1 MGWYST
7 LAFSQSLDYQSS
19 YALID
24 TMGSMMKDNIIGGQ
38 IIYSITDDNW
48 KINNDLKEKCQN
60 EINKVGAQISI
71 YLGGYL
77 VIGAEQTVLN
87 KLLKILPKNG
97 KYPFQL
103 PFHAAFHTS
112 LLESISQKAKSAF
125 SSDIFFKPKIPI
137 IDGRGH
143 IWSPWSTNEID
154 LYNYTLGHQVYEPFN
169 FTKTLTVSMKELSP
183 DNIVL
188 LGPGNTLGGVIGQ
201 IICQI
206 KWKNILSKDDFVKR
220 QKENPFLISMGIPN
234 QREIISQCYENPI
247 ISS

>member
-71 YLGGYL
+71 NLGGYL

-112 LLESISQKAKSAF
+112 LLESISQKARSAF

-154 LYNYTLGHQVYEPFN
+154 LYNYTLGHQVYKPFN
-169 FTKTLTVSMKELSP
+169 FIKTLTVAMKELSP

-188 LGPGNTLGGVIGQ
+188 LCLLYTSPSPRDATL
-201 IICQI
+201 
-206 KWKNILSKDDFVKR
+206 SR
-220 QKENPFLISMGIPN
+220 MP
-234 QREIISQCYENPI
+234 
-247 ISS
+247 SSA